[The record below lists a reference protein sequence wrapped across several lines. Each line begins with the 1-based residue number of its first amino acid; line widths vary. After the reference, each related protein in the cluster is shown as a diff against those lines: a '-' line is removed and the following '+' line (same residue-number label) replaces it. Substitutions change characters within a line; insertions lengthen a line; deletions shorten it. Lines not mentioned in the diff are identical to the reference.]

1 MKKVNIKKELLSPNF
16 KYLNGRPE
24 GTNARKKL
32 QLDNLE
38 SDNDFEGIVFYV
50 DKGLTGINVSYF
62 LGLFSPTV
70 FNNSE
75 EFFKEKYKFEYA
87 SDIEKMLFEP
97 DIEEGLKETRRN
109 HNPLKL
115 LNEGEM

>member
-1 MKKVNIKKELLSPNF
+1 MRRVNIKKELLSPNF

-24 GTNARKKL
+24 GTTARKKL
-32 QLDNLE
+32 QLDKLE
-38 SDNDFEGIVFYV
+38 SNNEFEGIVFYV

-62 LGLFSPTV
+62 LGLFSPTI
-70 FNNSE
+70 FNKSE
-75 EFFKEKYKFEYA
+75 DFFKKKYKFEYA

-115 LNEGEM
+115 LNEGEV

>member
-50 DKGLTGINVSYF
+50 D
-62 LGLFSPTV
+62 
-70 FNNSE
+70 
-75 EFFKEKYKFEYA
+75 
-87 SDIEKMLFEP
+87 
-97 DIEEGLKETRRN
+97 EGLGFLEV
-109 HNPLKL
+109 
-115 LNEGEM
+115 MA